1 MHTNQL
7 GNRLLAD
14 PYPVQ
19 EIHGQVSTAS
29 ACCQSHRE
37 YWRVRLCRLCGMDL
51 VSELIQ
57 TELLP
62 DSSLG
67 EGVGHEREGLSG
79 DDRQGKPTM
88 QMIENASAKTHYP

>member
-1 MHTNQL
+1 
-7 GNRLLAD
+7 
-14 PYPVQ
+14 
-19 EIHGQVSTAS
+19 
-29 ACCQSHRE
+29 
-37 YWRVRLCRLCGMDL
+37 MDL

-67 EGVGHEREGLSG
+67 EGVGHEREGLNG
-79 DDRQGKPTM
+79 NDRQGKPTM